1 MQIEI
6 PFLSTFLALA
16 LLVMGKA
23 PMITKN
29 PKNIVAIAD
38 FPFGFDKKVNGY
50 IVFTAKEGKAVN
62 VHVDLT
68 GLPSEGPFPY
78 HVHVK
83 LVSVDGDCNKV
94 GDRLNHY
101 NASETCVHKDRPYT
115 CQVGDLSGKHGEI
128 TGREFETSYEDP
140 YISLNPNSKSNIVGK
155 SVVLH
160 FANNTRFACADIEL
174 ASKVRLESLREDYQ
188 EYGNK
193 DLEDIEASL
202 DDNHQLNKY
211 YNEYNYPKKESSK
224 YEIYEDT
231 TSAIAKS
238 STTPSTTK
246 SKTKSKSKEAKLRK
260 LKNDS
265 ALAIKLNK
273 TEVHSKKNNRTS
285 TSKNLSTT
293 SPIENAAESHFAKT
307 EVIATAL
314 FGILVGLIL

>member
-1 MQIEI
+1 MQIGI
-6 PFLSTFLALA
+6 LFLSTFLALA
-16 LLVMGKA
+16 LLVVSTA
-23 PMITKN
+23 PIITKN

-83 LVSVDGDCNKV
+83 LVPEDGDCNKV
-94 GDRLNHY
+94 GDHLNPY
-101 NASETCVHKDRPYT
+101 NASENCVHKDMPYT

-128 TGREFETSYEDP
+128 TGREFETSYDDP
-140 YISLNPNSKSNIVGK
+140 YISLNPNSKSYIVGR

-174 ASKVRLESLREDYQ
+174 ASKVRLDSLREDYQ
-188 EYGNK
+188 DYGNK
-193 DLEDIEASL
+193 DLEDIETNL
-202 DDNHQLNKY
+202 DDDHHLNKY

-224 YEIYEDT
+224 YEIYEST
-231 TSAIAKS
+231 TSTIAKPS
-238 STTPSTTK
+238 NKPSTITSRTK
-246 SKTKSKSKEAKLRK
+246 GKSKEAKLKK
-260 LKNDS
+260 LKNDT

-273 TEVHSKKNNRTS
+273 TDFLGKKTNR

-293 SPIENAAESHFAKT
+293 SSIENAADSHFART